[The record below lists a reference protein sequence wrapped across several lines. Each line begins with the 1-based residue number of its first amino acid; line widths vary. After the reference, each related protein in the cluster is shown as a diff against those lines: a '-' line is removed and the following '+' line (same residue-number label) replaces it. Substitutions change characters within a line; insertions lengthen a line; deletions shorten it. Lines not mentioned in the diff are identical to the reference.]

1 MTILSSAQ
9 KALVNTRPQS
19 SDLYLSIF
27 EPPIALSCR
36 VNDSSIAKGERTI
49 TYDSVTAGSY
59 SLIEANFIMLVGTS
73 AGSDDKG
80 RIRVKS
86 ATASTITVQANS
98 HIDWAN
104 NDYLTVLR
112 YIEMVPLYQRIIQ
125 DPANPM
131 NTIWYKDYDVAYT
144 DQNSTLGSF
153 VCMGSHY
160 AGFVGDNVFYS
171 ASGTSNVKGDALTY
185 DWFIQ
190 GASTTG
196 SSSHTPGNI
205 SYSNAGHYVTRLE
218 VDNASGGSDTSYRF
232 ISLYDRPGEGSNPP
246 ILQWEMDE
254 LRGSRQA
261 NGYQTRIRIF
271 EDIEESKIRPN
282 AVVVLFGED
291 WYGNSKG
298 TFGGNGINREK
309 IFYVGYIKDG
319 SINWDYK
326 AGVVEFD
333 VVSPTEI
340 MKSIQTFSIDVSAS
354 TDPAGQAA
362 TDPDYPSGWTLLLD
376 LDVKRMVY
384 HYLRWHSTVLQVND
398 IETDGRAQFN
408 FPLDSFSTDRS
419 SLFDGVYTEINSGII
434 ANIVSDR
441 QGKIWLE
448 VEAQAIDNSSGSFA
462 TSMVM
467 EDHFWMSEPSL
478 EIANVKELS
487 YLEMGGIAYHGA
499 ATDDFNAYLACA
511 PGEEPGLQGK
521 MEEKQGLALMSQEQ
535 LNELVGNIYAW
546 RNSKYP
552 RLDYYLSSPFKNI
565 DIAPQEI
572 LSVNLDED
580 DTPRK
585 ITFSEKPFIPQ
596 EASWRYDPEGKTL
609 LQSITL
615 HETTQ
620 GFDGDTII
628 IPDEP
633 PDPVDPDDPPVP
645 PIDPPWEPPVDPD
658 PIVIGKAFVA
668 TSSEVRT
675 SDDFGDSPTWDDRTG
690 DLPSITILD
699 ACIDYQNYTTAF
711 VASSNAI
718 YKTTNLSNASP
729 TWTQVYDPTGDFTD
743 PKIKRVVMSQSSS
756 DYVYGLMYA
765 RESPEA
771 FTVSEY
777 LLVSNDGGTTWD
789 EKLITSGIS
798 LAGDM
803 VILTNKGIYYTE
815 SNPTG
820 TNSWVDFNDG
830 LPEGIK
836 TNAINII
843 NSVTYDA
850 VRDKYYAINK
860 GTGSVW
866 SADLGGEWGIV
877 QNGDEAITKLNDA
890 GHTCGLGGDANNPI
904 PTEGVTPQ
912 YTSIFV
918 DEAGD
923 IYCFGG
929 AYHGTDT
936 GCKNY
941 KGIFYSFDGLETLE
955 PMIDCLP
962 TAATDDHSATR
973 YPSSMRKIYDRL
985 IIAYR
990 WHWGLSSAQML
1001 SYTDDNGED
1010 IEGNSISTNVGPL
1023 IQRMIKADEDRLIL
1037 YLGDDDALWIS
1048 DDEGET
1054 TTYYDAIL
1062 PLTQPGFWADY
1073 SYVPVSQ
1080 YIAANGSN
1088 LMACS
1093 KSYVGEGV
1101 PSISTDNG
1109 DTWTT
1114 GTTAIEFDS
1123 KPFWTRSV
1131 HETLAFDA
1139 GFYVGSDAGNA
1150 GYQSHGVVYTP
1161 DHGVTWYD
1169 RTGDLMTVAGCTGYD
1184 GLSVYKF
1191 IKVGDVSINEIENGL
1206 LTALDVGQQSITTV
1220 YVGSPD
1226 GIYRTTN
1233 AGGDFT
1239 LILTDYDANDIE
1251 CFVPQPSSDPQCK
1264 CFIDMDGG
1272 AYTTFDNSLLGNAW
1286 HRESVAQKMH
1296 LRISSNEDNSFPTF
1310 VLSHTGNDIHNMV
1323 KCTKD
1328 SEITRLSSIVRG
1340 RSIHQYDSG
1349 IYWLERS
1356 DICYSTDDGMTKTSA
1371 KGDWSGYSNGVVIEA
1386 IE

>member
-205 SYSNAGHYVTRLE
+205 SYSSAGHYVTRLE

-282 AVVVLFGED
+282 SVVVLFGED

-408 FPLDSFSTDRS
+408 FPLDSFSTDRN

-658 PIVIGKAFVA
+658 PDPIVIGKAFVA

-718 YKTTNLSNASP
+718 YKTTNLNNASP

-756 DYVYGLMYA
+756 AYVYGLMYA

-803 VILTNKGIYYTE
+803 VILTNVDRHPGHIWEHGVFYTE
-815 SNPTG
+815 SHPTG
-820 TNSWVDFNDG
+820 TNSWQDFNDG
-830 LPEGIK
+830 LSGTIDS
-836 TNAINII
+836 I
-843 NSVTYDA
+843 TYD
-850 VRDKYYAINK
+850 VTRDYYYAVDRDYNLVRA
-860 GTGSVW
+860 TS
-866 SADLGGEWGIV
+866 LGGTWEII
-877 QNGDEAITKLNDA
+877 QESTLALEMLNDA
-890 GHTCGLGGDANNPI
+890 GRICGGTALPTGTSKFMGVSCDAGGN
-904 PTEGVTPQ
+904 V
-912 YTSIFV
+912 
-918 DEAGD
+918 
-923 IYCFGG
+923 YCFGG
-929 AYHGTDT
+929 LHQGGTS
-936 GCKNY
+936 CFRY
-941 KGIFYSFDGLETLE
+941 KGIFYSTDGLETIELME
-955 PMIDCLP
+955 DVTLVHSNHEAIARYGQFYPLYNRLLMTYDCE
-962 TAATDDHSATR
+962 
-973 YPSSMRKIYDRL
+973 
-985 IIAYR
+985 
-990 WHWGLSSAQML
+990 WGVGADSHLA
-1001 SYTDDNGED
+1001 YTDDWGANIEDGGEFEPWGGFILGITPAD
-1010 IEGNSISTNVGPL
+1010 ND
-1023 IQRMIKADEDRLIL
+1023 RMI
-1037 YLGDDDALWIS
+1037 YFDANDNDLFIS
-1048 DDEGET
+1048 DTNGIDPWKHTGC
-1054 TTYYDAIL
+1054 L
-1062 PLTQPGFWADY
+1062 PFATESSVGMTKAQ
-1073 SYVPVSQ
+1073 YV
-1080 YIAANGSN
+1080 AANGSN

-1093 KSYVGEGV
+1093 KEWFGEGAV
-1101 PSISTDNG
+1101 SISTDNG
-1109 DTWTT
+1109 GSWTT
-1114 GTTAIEFDS
+1114 GTTRIEFNS
-1123 KPFWTRSV
+1123 KPLWTSSV
-1131 HETLAFDA
+1131 KETPAFDA
-1139 GFYVGSDAGNA
+1139 GFYVGGVSSHL
-1150 GYQSHGVVYTP
+1150 GYRSQGIAYTP
-1161 DHGVTWYD
+1161 DHGATWYS
-1169 RTGDLMTVAGCTGYD
+1169 RTGDLLTVAEARRGTPLNGITIE
-1184 GLSVYKF
+1184 KF
-1191 IKVGDVSINEIENGL
+1191 VKVGDVSINEIENGL